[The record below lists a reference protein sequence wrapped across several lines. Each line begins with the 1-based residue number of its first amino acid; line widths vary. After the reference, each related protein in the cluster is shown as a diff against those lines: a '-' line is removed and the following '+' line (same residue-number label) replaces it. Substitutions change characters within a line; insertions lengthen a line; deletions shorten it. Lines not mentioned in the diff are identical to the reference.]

1 MHTDQGQRTEIRRN
15 NKVAAGESLLLKN
28 RHASRT
34 FPVSFGLL
42 KSAVAVNKKLLET
55 TDISSE
61 SLHLKVQLS
70 FHPVHF
76 PVPDMVVLEIL
87 ATSE

>member
-1 MHTDQGQRTEIRRN
+1 M
-15 NKVAAGESLLLKN
+15 AAGESLLLKN

-55 TDISSE
+55 TDISS
-61 SLHLKVQLS
+61 VQLS
-70 FHPVHF
+70 FHPVRF